1 MEQANQAAGSDSVR
15 GGEAGLTPRDRE
27 LVELAART
35 VAAEIAGRM
44 AAFRTERALFEFEK
58 SKSDIAT
65 RWGDPSFAKAEV
77 ARIRAKAGLDSDGF
91 VPLSDQPATA
101 PTPSE
106 IAEQIGQNAAK
117 LADPRFLAVG
127 VRLVDFLKATC
138 KHFACWRCIDP
149 SMVYAG
155 GDSTWSWKQEAE
167 DLKAKLDA
175 LPVELDSPILT
186 DRDGGEAI
194 AVTGQ
199 GTSRVVYRG
208 KTGSGQITSET
219 PTQSQRP
226 LGNQIDTTA

>member
-15 GGEAGLTPRDRE
+15 DGEAGLTPRDRE
-27 LVELAART
+27 LVELTART

-44 AAFRTERALFEFEK
+44 AAIQASLALGEVEK
-58 SKSDIAT
+58 ARGRIAAHF
-65 RWGDPSFAKAEV
+65 GDPSFAKADV

-127 VRLVDFLKATC
+127 ARLVDFVKAAC
-138 KHFACWRCIDP
+138 KHFACWRAIDP
-149 SMVYAG
+149 SFPYADG
-155 GDSTWSWKQEAE
+155 ESWSWKQEAE

-175 LPVELDSPILT
+175 LPVELDSPIPT
-186 DRDGGEAI
+186 DRDGGETI
-194 AVTGQ
+194 AVLGQ
-199 GTSRVVYRG
+199 GTSRVVYSA
-208 KTGSGQITSET
+208 KTNGGPITSET